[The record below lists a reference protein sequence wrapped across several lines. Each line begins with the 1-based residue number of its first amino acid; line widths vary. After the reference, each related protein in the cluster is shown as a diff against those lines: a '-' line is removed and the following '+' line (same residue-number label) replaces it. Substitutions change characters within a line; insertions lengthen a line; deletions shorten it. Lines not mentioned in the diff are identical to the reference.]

1 VEAGFSGGLQRMKL
15 VAANVDLQ
23 LASFTKIL
31 WWYGLSAILTI

>member
-23 LASFTKIL
+23 LAIL
-31 WWYGLSAILTI
+31 HQDFMVGMV